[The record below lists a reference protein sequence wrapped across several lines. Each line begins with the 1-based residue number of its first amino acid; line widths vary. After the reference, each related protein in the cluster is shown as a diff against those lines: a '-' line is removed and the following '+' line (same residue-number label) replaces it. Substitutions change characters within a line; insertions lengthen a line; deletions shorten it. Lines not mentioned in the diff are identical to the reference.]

1 MTSAVSSVSL
11 RTSYSLPRIAFL
23 SLAAIAAWIA
33 SVTIGSVVR
42 VEPPVEQVAL
52 TFHTLSVVAAFGAVL
67 LVDWVGFLW
76 LITRRQ
82 LHETSRIESA
92 ALPIIW
98 AGIGGLLITG
108 ALINPDMQNPF
119 TVVKTAAVLILML
132 NGILLIPCMRRLNS
146 KPHQTRFVDLDV
158 GMRTNLLICLGISQ
172 ACWWTAMIVG
182 FVNGA
187 QGS

>member
-119 TVVKTAAVLILML
+119 TVVKTAAVLILTL

-146 KPHQTRFVDLDV
+146 KPRHTRFVDLDV
-158 GMRTNLLICLGISQ
+158 GMRTHLLICLGISQ

-187 QGS
+187 QGG